1 MNDKENYLELMQRYF
16 DAETSPEEE
25 KALALYAAS
34 TDDPAF
40 EDLRGVLGYLSI
52 GRQKK
57 AKKVRIVRF
66 YAVTVAA
73 SLVLIAAIGLN
84 ISNQNAPD
92 DKCIRYAY
100 GEKVE
105 DHVQIMT
112 AVESSLA
119 DFFSNENVAEQNLK
133 ELLNR

>member
-1 MNDKENYLELMQRYF
+1 MELMRRYF

-25 KALALYAAS
+25 KDLALYAVS

-40 EDLRGVLGYLSI
+40 DDLRGVLGYLSI

-73 SLVLIAAIGLN
+73 SLALIAAIGLN

-92 DKCIRYAY
+92 EKCIRYAY
-100 GEKVE
+100 GVKE
-105 DHVQIMT
+105 DDNIQIMT

-119 DFFSNENVAEQNLK
+119 DFFGNDNVVEQNLK

>member
-1 MNDKENYLELMQRYF
+1 MNDKEKYLELMRRYY

-40 EDLRGVLGYLSI
+40 EELRGVLGFISI

-119 DFFSNENVAEQNLK
+119 DFFSNENVVEQNLK